1 MTSEHTE
8 ATSMRPKT
16 LAITGGVGGAKLAL
30 GLADILSAEEVLF
43 AVNTADDFEH
53 FGLHI
58 SPDVD
63 TLTYTLAQLAN
74 TEYGWGRE
82 DESWNFMAAMGQLGG
97 ETWFNLG
104 DRDLALHLRR
114 SQLLRAGRTLTE
126 ATEAISQALGIAHDI
141 VPMSDDRVQT
151 IVATADG
158 DMSFQHY
165 FVREACK
172 PKVQGFRFDG
182 VDTANPSPLIM
193 SWLAQ
198 ADLVVICPSNP
209 FVSVDPMLNLPG
221 MRDALKNAQ
230 AKVIAVSPIVGGDAL
245 KGPTAKM
252 MRELNIPSMADE
264 VAEHYG
270 DLLDGFVLDELDK
283 FLHGQLAL
291 PTHVCQTVMQSRED
305 KVNLAQQVL
314 EFHAQLRAA

>member
-1 MTSEHTE
+1 MTSAQTNP
-8 ATSMRPKT
+8 RV

-30 GLADILSAEEVLF
+30 GLADLLDPDELLF

-114 SQLLRAGRTLTE
+114 AELLRGGRTLTE
-126 ATEAISQALGIAHDI
+126 ATETICAALGIRHDI
-141 VPMSDDRVQT
+141 VPMSDDPVRT
-151 IVATADG
+151 IVSTADG

-172 PKVQGFRFDG
+172 PKVHGFTFAG
-182 VDTANPSPLIM
+182 IEQANPSPLIL

-209 FVSVDPMLNLPG
+209 FVSVDPMLHLPG
-221 MRDALKNAQ
+221 LREALQSAG

-264 VAEHYG
+264 VAEQYG

-283 FLHGQLAL
+283 FLHGQL
-291 PTHVCQTVMQSRED
+291 PTSTHVCQTVMSTRED
-305 KVNLAQQVL
+305 KVNLAREVL
-314 EFHAQLRAA
+314 QFHANLCEA